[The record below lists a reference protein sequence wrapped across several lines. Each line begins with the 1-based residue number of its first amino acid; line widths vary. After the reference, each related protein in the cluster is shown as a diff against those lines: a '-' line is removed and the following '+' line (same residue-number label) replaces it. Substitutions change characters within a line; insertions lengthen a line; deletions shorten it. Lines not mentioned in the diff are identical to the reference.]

1 MFDRQSAF
9 VRLKGGFGGRTV
21 KSSQKRTPDEGGQ
34 CSSRELWSGP
44 YLSQFK
50 LSPSKYF
57 SAKIEDY
64 SMAPRATLH
73 YDQIAIPSQ
82 PPNVTIP
89 PNAVIDPS
97 HLVPSSAPPHFST
110 TVTSTPQR
118 VVANSP
124 QKKMVMSFEMEN
136 ERKHAPE
143 YVYSPGSSPEPSPA
157 PSNDQKPDIIE

>member
-1 MFDRQSAF
+1 MF
-9 VRLKGGFGGRTV
+9 
-21 KSSQKRTPDEGGQ
+21 SQILEKFLTF
-34 CSSRELWSGP
+34 LWSGNHGRSDVSEVSSTP
-44 YLSQFK
+44 TY
-50 LSPSKYF
+50 YF

-118 VVANSP
+118 VVANPP
-124 QKKMVMSFEMEN
+124 QKKMVLSFEMEN

>member
-1 MFDRQSAF
+1 MDGS
-9 VRLKGGFGGRTV
+9 
-21 KSSQKRTPDEGGQ
+21 D
-34 CSSRELWSGP
+34 CGP
-44 YLSQFK
+44 YPPCYDLVQAETVTCF
-50 LSPSKYF
+50 L
-57 SAKIEDY
+57 AKIEDY

-73 YDQIAIPSQ
+73 YDQIALPSQ
-82 PPNVTIP
+82 PTNVTIP

-118 VVANSP
+118 ANSS
-124 QKKMVMSFEMEN
+124 QKKMVLSFEMEN
-136 ERKHAPE
+136 ERKHATE